1 MSTGRNTK
9 KYGPNCGIDFEFGS
23 KWVLLNEKQDYS
35 HCKQQWNWPA
45 CANAQAGQFHCCLLA
60 GGDITI

>member
-9 KYGPNCGIDFEFGS
+9 KYGPNCGIDLSLAKNEFCSMKS
-23 KWVLLNEKQDYS
+23 KIFPIANKW
-35 HCKQQWNWPA
+35 HWPA
-45 CANAQAGQFHCCLLA
+45 CANAQAGQFQCCLLA